1 MILRDLLAE
10 LRQNILR
17 DVSTIVTGLAQADF
31 LWTDEALIRYIRDAE
46 EKFAAQT
53 LCLRDSKTA
62 AVANITLVAGQNE
75 YDLDPRV
82 ISVYNARYGST
93 IRLGR
98 SSFATLFGAKG
109 DITPN
114 AAYYEPNST
123 GQPRLYYT
131 DGDTGSIGFYPTPT
145 TAEAGQVIRLWTA
158 RRPLVPLSKN
168 NLDAEPEIPGEYH
181 LDLLEWAAWRALR
194 NHDADIDGDPNNI
207 AIVMARAN
215 SHRNRFN
222 EAVLECKR
230 EIKYLQ
236 TQHVEFGVNTNWSC

>member
-17 DVSTIVTGLAQADF
+17 DVSTIVTGTSQDDY
-31 LWTDEALIRYIRDAE
+31 LWTDEALIRYIKDAE
-46 EKFAAQT
+46 EKFAAGT
-53 LCLRDSKTA
+53 LCLRDSVTTA
-62 AVANITLVAGQNE
+62 LTRITLIAGQTD
-75 YDLDPRV
+75 YALDPRV
-82 ISVYNARYGST
+82 ASVYSALYNGNVRM
-93 IRLGR
+93 GR
-98 SSFATLFGAKG
+98 SSFGTIFGAKG

-114 AAYYEPNST
+114 AAYYEPQST

-131 DGDTGSIGFYPTPT
+131 DGDTNSIGFYPTPSA
-145 TAEAGQVIRLWTA
+145 AEAGQTIRIWVS

-168 NLDAEPEIPGEYH
+168 DLDAEPEIPEEYH

-194 NHDADIDGDPNNI
+194 NHDADIDGDPQNI
-207 AIVMARAN
+207 SIVMARAN

-222 EAVLECKR
+222 EAVAECKR
-230 EIKYLQ
+230 KVKYLQ

>member
-17 DVSTIVTGLAQADF
+17 DVSDIVTAPSQDEL
-31 LWTDEALIRYIRDAE
+31 LWTDEALIRYINDAE
-46 EKFAAQT
+46 EKFAAGT

-62 AVANITLVAGQNE
+62 AITQITLVAGQAE
-75 YDLDPRV
+75 YDLDRRLV
-82 ISVYNARYGST
+82 SVYNARYGTSV
-93 IRLGR
+93 RLGR

-109 DITPN
+109 EITPS

-131 DGDTGSIGFYPTPT
+131 DGDTNSIGFYPTPSA
-145 TAEAGQVIRLWTA
+145 AEAGQTIRLWTS

-168 NLDAEPEIPGEYH
+168 SLDASPEVPEEYH

-194 NHDADIDGDPNNI
+194 NHDADIGGDPANI
-207 AIVMARAN
+207 SIVMARAN
-215 SHRNRFN
+215 SHKSRFN
-222 EAVLECKR
+222 EAVVECKR
-230 EIKYLQ
+230 KVKYLQ